1 MQYKRLSSCIET
13 CHTDFKAITKT
24 QIPKQKHQAQL
35 RTRFSPVPLKL
46 KKHRR

>member
-13 CHTDFKAITKT
+13 CHTDFKSHNKNSD
-24 QIPKQKHQAQL
+24 PKQKHQAQL